1 MRGAAWLHV
10 PYPIALVLVG
20 LAAGAVPGV
29 PEVRVDPDVV
39 FLVFLPP
46 LLASAGF
53 YSSPRELR
61 AELRPLTFLAV
72 GLVLATMGGGRGRR
86 PRADRRPVVAGRVRA
101 RRGRRAD
108 RPGGGDGHVQPHAR
122 ARAGGAAGRGRG
134 DGQRRDRARGLPG
147 RARGGDRGLLQ
158 RRPRRAWTSSSPP
171 PRASR
176 SGSPPAGS
184 RSACCASSTTAR
196 SRSCCRCCSPT
207 PPTSLAEEAHVS
219 GVLAAV
225 VCGLYLGWFAHE
237 AFSADTRLSASAFW
251 EVLVFGLNALLF
263 LLLGLQFPAIVDD
276 ARAGGFLRHA
286 AAHGA
291 RARGGRGAD
300 PARRRVPAVHAHGRR
315 LARAAGDRLER
326 HARRDLARGRAVGA
340 RDRRRPA
347 RHPVRDG
354 RRDRSSRSS
363 ARASRCPRCCAFLR
377 LQGERPWTPDEAIAR
392 LETAQSALDRLDEL
406 EDEGGVSEEQ
416 LRRMR
421 ELYRARFRA
430 CQAVLGGG
438 DQDGAGDVR
447 ETRRRYSDLR
457 RELIGV
463 ERGALLGLRNE
474 GKLRPDVQRLIQ
486 RDLDLE
492 EARLTRGVGRFDP
505 APEREG
511 SRSGCPTSPST
522 RRPAR
527 TPSSPRPRRRPRHVR
542 HLRAGARARPR
553 ARGRPAPSSCSTSRA
568 SPSSTPRASA
578 C

>member
-1 MRGAAWLHV
+1 MGDLEFLFLLLLGAAALVRGAAWLHV

-20 LAAGAVPGV
+20 LTAGAVPGV

-53 YSSPRELR
+53 YASPRELR
-61 AELRPLTFLAV
+61 AEVWPLTFLAV
-72 GLVLATMGGGRGRR
+72 GLVLATMVGVAVAAHALIDGLSWPAAFVLG
-86 PRADRRPVVAGRVRA
+86 AVVAPTDPVAATATFSRMHVPERVGLLVEGEAMINDATALVAFRVA
-101 RRGRRAD
+101 LGAAIAGSFSVAHAGVDFVVSAAGGIAIGLAAGWTLVHVLRKLDD
-108 RPGGGDGHVQPHAR
+108 RPLAILMSLLVPY
-122 ARAGGAAGRGRG
+122 AAYVV
-134 DGQRRDRARGLPG
+134 
-147 RARGGDRGLLQ
+147 
-158 RRPRRAWTSSSPP
+158 
-171 PRASR
+171 
-176 SGSPPAGS
+176 
-184 RSACCASSTTAR
+184 
-196 SRSCCRCCSPT
+196 
-207 PPTSLAEEAHVS
+207 AEELHVS

-225 VCGLYLGWFAHE
+225 VGGLYLGWFAHE

-276 ARAGGFLRHA
+276 ARAGDSFGTLLLTALALAAVVVLIRLVGVFLPLTRTGDGWRERLAIAWSGMRGAISLA
-286 AAHGA
+286 AALS
-291 RARGGRGAD
+291 
-300 PARRRVPAVHAHGRR
+300 VPATV
-315 LARAAGDRLER
+315 AGQPVILFVTVVVI
-326 HARRDLARGRAVGA
+326 AVTLVGQGLTL
-340 RDRRRPA
+340 PA
-347 RHPVRDG
+347 LLR
-354 RRDRSSRSS
+354 
-363 ARASRCPRCCAFLR
+363 FLR

-438 DQDGAGDVR
+438 DQDGAADVR
-447 ETRRRYSDLR
+447 ESRRRYSDLR

-492 EARLTRGVGRFDP
+492 EARLT
-505 APEREG
+505 
-511 SRSGCPTSPST
+511 
-522 RRPAR
+522 
-527 TPSSPRPRRRPRHVR
+527 
-542 HLRAGARARPR
+542 
-553 ARGRPAPSSCSTSRA
+553 
-568 SPSSTPRASA
+568 
-578 C
+578 